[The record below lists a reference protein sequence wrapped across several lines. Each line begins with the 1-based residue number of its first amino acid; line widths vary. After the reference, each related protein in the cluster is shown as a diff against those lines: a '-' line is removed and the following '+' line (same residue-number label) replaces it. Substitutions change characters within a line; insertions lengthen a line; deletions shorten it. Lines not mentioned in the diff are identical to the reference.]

1 MTAQTITPQDAAAFV
16 MPFDRYQ
23 GKTLGWIQ
31 EHEPGYLRWLAKQMR
46 PTHEISRQIQAMAQL
61 LLGAPQPGSP
71 PSPKPN
77 GKARN
82 NGHSSTASPSRPNP
96 QPSRQGDRKP
106 EDAPRI
112 FSLVTN
118 RAILHLE
125 DALAIG
131 KVKFFMVA
139 YQRGQGASA
148 TVTHYVDV
156 DDARVLAAELATGRL
171 AQRYVEYKGSPT
183 GREGQP
189 LSRVLRVGDRGDK
202 PNRPVV
208 IQVQNGPGQL
218 MGEGAIKPAG
228 DPDAEVTIFLTR
240 WEARRLGHALQHYIL
255 AWETA
260 RMLRGGEPC

>member
-1 MTAQTITPQDAAAFV
+1 MTPQTMTHQDAAAFV

-46 PTHEISRQIQAMAQL
+46 PTHELSRQIKAMAQL
-61 LLGAPQPGSP
+61 LLDAPSS
-71 PSPKPN
+71 SPKPN
-77 GKARN
+77 GKARSH
-82 NGHSSTASPSRPNP
+82 GHRPAAL
-96 QPSRQGDRKP
+96 PSRQGDRKP
-106 EDAPRI
+106 EEAPRI

-131 KVKFFMVA
+131 KIRFFMVA
-139 YQRGQGASA
+139 YQRGRGASA
-148 TVTHYVDV
+148 TATHYMDLA
-156 DDARVLAAELATGRL
+156 DARVLAAELASGRL

-183 GREGQP
+183 GREGKP
-189 LSRVLRVGDRGDK
+189 LSRVLKVGDRGDGS
-202 PNRPVV
+202 NRPVV

-228 DPDAEVTIFLTR
+228 DPDADVTIFLTR
-240 WEARRLGHALQHYIL
+240 WEARRLGHALQHYLL

-260 RMLRGGEPC
+260 RMLRGDAPC